1 MESAAKPFKASM
13 LEEPGMS
20 RQIVFTAIGKPQS
33 QGSKNAFRLANGR
46 TVLVEASKGLK
57 PWRETVA
64 LACKQAMMEQQDMRQ
79 VEGAV
84 RLDCTFYFVKPK
96 SVTRERPSVKP
107 DLDKVCRGIGDA
119 LTGVAWKDDSQV
131 VELNARKVYGL
142 VEMAEI
148 IVTEL

>member
-1 MESAAKPFKASM
+1 MRE
-13 LEEPGMS
+13 
-20 RQIVFTAIGKPQS
+20 IVFTAFGRPVP
-33 QGSKNAFRLANGR
+33 QGSKNAFRRGNQI
-46 TVLVEASKGLK
+46 VLVEASKGLK